1 MPKQPF
7 AVAAAAVVCLLITTG
22 AGLAQQRYYPQQRYS
37 PQTSATPPGS
47 YQYQYQSPATLVG
60 TYKSDTFHPSPL
72 VLNITGMDG
81 AGNLSGS
88 MWGMETRPQNGE
100 DPAWQYW
107 HRIFG
112 RDARGTYRGGRIYI
126 TFSNGASY
134 TLDVRGSE
142 LSGTFATKTS
152 NYPVSFLKSSY
163 GVAAR

>member
-7 AVAAAAVVCLLITTG
+7 AIAAAAVVCLLITTG

-60 TYKSDTFHPSPL
+60 TYKSDTFHPGPL
-72 VLNITGMDG
+72 VLNISGMDSS
-81 AGNLSGS
+81 GNLSGS

-107 HRIFG
+107 QHVFG
-112 RDARGTYRGGRIYI
+112 RDAPDCAHITRRGDESAADTSDAR
-126 TFSNGASY
+126 
-134 TLDVRGSE
+134 
-142 LSGTFATKTS
+142 SGVFALC
-152 NYPVSFLKSSY
+152 PF
-163 GVAAR
+163 